1 MATTG
6 KQLFRNQHGKRCTY
20 GAADDP
26 NGLFTFL
33 RTVVLQWGATDRG
46 LADSLAGVGIDIESA
61 MPDVEED
68 FLRLLGDLLRA
79 GQKAGTARR
88 DVDVRDVK
96 AILSGCLAMLA
107 AKPDAAELL
116 TDVVLDGL
124 RGG

>member
-1 MATTG
+1 MLLGLRGSTL
-6 KQLFRNQHGKRCTY
+6 LFHN
-20 GAADDP
+20 
-26 NGLFTFL
+26 
-33 RTVVLQWGATDRG
+33 VVFQR
-46 LADSLAGVGIDIESA
+46 IESSQCLLQVRKVRA
-61 MPDVEED
+61 FLYLHLPPAEEMNVIMLERQLVD

-79 GQKAGTARR
+79 GQKAGAVRR